1 MTFRAEEGM
10 GLKENRKKGLAGK
23 ERRKGVGRKKQ
34 EKGVNPKRL
43 TTERE

>member
-23 ERRKGVGRKKQ
+23 DRRKGVGRKRQ
-34 EKGVNPKRL
+34 EKEDNPRRKN
-43 TTERE
+43 